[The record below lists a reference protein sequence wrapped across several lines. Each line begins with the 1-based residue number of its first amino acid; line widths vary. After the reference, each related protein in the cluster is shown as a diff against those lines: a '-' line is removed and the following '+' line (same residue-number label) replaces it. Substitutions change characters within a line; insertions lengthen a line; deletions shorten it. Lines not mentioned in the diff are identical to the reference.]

1 MRTRPPSVSA
11 LQERYEFLANGAVLA
26 VDTVLRRTRPAG
38 IDFDQQYEEICAP
51 TLPTG
56 ILKYP
61 GADFES
67 AR

>member
-1 MRTRPPSVSA
+1 MRTRTPSVSA
-11 LQERYEFLANGAVLA
+11 LQGRYEFLASGAVLA

-38 IDFDQQYEEICAP
+38 IDFDQQYEEICAVM
-51 TLPTG
+51 LPTDT
-56 ILKYP
+56 LKCP

>member
-1 MRTRPPSVSA
+1 MRTRPLSVSA
-11 LQERYEFLANGAVLA
+11 LQGRYDFLATGAVLA

-38 IDFDQQYEEICAP
+38 IDFDQQYEEICAV
-51 TLPTG
+51 LPTDT
-56 ILKYP
+56 LKYP